1 MDNIISNSVNELG
14 ALTTWSA
21 TIKQN
26 RLMAAGLMET
36 KMIFVAGADASKKN
50 SILLSLAVKLVHAS
64 PNLEAISWLLVT
76 VSRQLEFPI
85 PIFFS
90 SRRRTVVRVFFGLLK
105 LFRRGVER
113 DRIFRAYVCFL
124 LFSVDKLSR

>member
-85 PIFFS
+85 PIFFFIPPTHCGS
-90 SRRRTVVRVFFGLLK
+90 S
-105 LFRRGVER
+105 
-113 DRIFRAYVCFL
+113 IFRSLEVFL
-124 LFSVDKLSR
+124 SGGRERSYI

>member
-1 MDNIISNSVNELG
+1 
-14 ALTTWSA
+14 
-21 TIKQN
+21 
-26 RLMAAGLMET
+26 MAAGLMET
-36 KMIFVAGADASKKN
+36 KMIFFAGADTSEKN
-50 SILLSLAVKLVHAS
+50 WILLSLAVKLVHAS

-85 PIFFS
+85 PIFFPADALWLES
-90 SRRRTVVRVFFGLLK
+90 IFWTLEAFC
-105 LFRRGVER
+105 RGER